1 MKTNGGRHGC
11 DYLWCIGWYLSL
23 LSSFCV
29 FLPVLHVTV
38 VFPEREG
45 LICHTFQ
52 CSFIVPPPLPL
63 YTEVPDAPFN
73 VTITNNSQRSQVLS
87 WVAPFDGNRPITQYV
102 IYVSSS
108 RQPSLTQI
116 HPPLGGGRTRRQTA
130 GDSTDPVPSV
140 TVTDDPTT
148 VIVSDLIPFV
158 EYSYT
163 VQAINEVG
171 RSDMSQPSQQVPFVM
186 TEAAGESEEEQYI
199 PLYSTLLVM
208 LCSHCTYL
216 DKWCQ
221 CFS

>member
-1 MKTNGGRHGC
+1 M
-11 DYLWCIGWYLSL
+11 
-23 LSSFCV
+23 
-29 FLPVLHVTV
+29 
-38 VFPEREG
+38 
-45 LICHTFQ
+45 FQ

-73 VTITNNSQRSQVLS
+73 VTITNNSQRNQVLS

-108 RQPSLTQI
+108 RQPNLTQI
-116 HPPLGGGRTRRQTA
+116 HPPLGGGRTRRQTT

-140 TVTDDPTT
+140 TVTGDPTT

-163 VQAINEVG
+163 VEAVNELG
-171 RSDMSQPSQQVPFVM
+171 RSDMSQLSPSVR

-199 PLYSTLLVM
+199 PLYSTL
-208 LCSHCTYL
+208 HACTYDGCVVGACVVSL
-216 DKWCQ
+216 YI
-221 CFS
+221 FVEMVSMF